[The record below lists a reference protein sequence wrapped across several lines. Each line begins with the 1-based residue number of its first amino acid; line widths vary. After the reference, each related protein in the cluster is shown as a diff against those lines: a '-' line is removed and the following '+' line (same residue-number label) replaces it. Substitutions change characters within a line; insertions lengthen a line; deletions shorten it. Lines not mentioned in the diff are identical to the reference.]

1 MKKAWI
7 PVCIV
12 FLLHA
17 SILPAQTPATKD
29 PHCCAA
35 KVTDKD
41 WYTSGK
47 QAPFLS
53 GLEGIT
59 FPISTSQ
66 DMAHSFF
73 LQGFMLSYSF
83 NHAEA
88 ARSFYEAIRIDSNCA
103 MCYWGYALVLG
114 PNYNGGMEAD
124 NYPRAYDAAQKAL
137 AKSGSCTPKERDLIA
152 ALAKRYAKDAPEDR
166 SALDTTYANA
176 MREVYRKYKDDVDV
190 VTLFAESLM
199 DLHPWD
205 LYDKQGNPKAWTPEI
220 VKTLEAA
227 IALSPRHAG
236 ANHFYIHAME
246 ASKTP
251 EQAEASADLLRDLV
265 PGAGHLVHMPSHI
278 YIHTGRYHEG
288 SLSNQQAVLVD
299 SFYFTSCHAQGVYP
313 LAYFPH
319 NYHFL
324 VACATLEGNSA
335 LAMDAAKKVSDFS
348 DKELM
353 KKPEW
358 ATLQH
363 YSTIPYFV
371 AVKFGRW
378 EEILKMPEPEQKYPK
393 IIFHY
398 ARGFAG
404 IGMGDP
410 DRAEEELNRIKI
422 LMEDPALKE
431 LTIWGIN
438 SLYAI
443 GEIAQAVLEG
453 ELSAYQGNYPD
464 AISRLDRAVILE
476 DGLNYD
482 EPPDWFFSVR
492 HNLGAVFIAAGRY
505 KEAGRILEEDLD
517 KFPANGW
524 ALAGLMDAASRAG
537 DKERAAHYKKQFD
550 EAWEYADI
558 PIVTSRIGKKK

>member
-12 FLLHA
+12 LLLHVNL
-17 SILPAQTPATKD
+17 ILAQTQP
-29 PHCCAA
+29 PHCAA
-35 KVTDKD
+35 TKVTDVD

-47 QAPFLS
+47 KAPLLD
-53 GLEGIT
+53 GLDGISFT
-59 FPISTSQ
+59 ITTSKE
-66 DMAHSFF
+66 MALKYFR
-73 LQGFMLSYSF
+73 QGLMLSYGF

-124 NYPRAYDAAQKAL
+124 NYDRAYRAAQEAL
-137 AKSGSCTPKERDLIA
+137 SKSAACTPKEKDLIA
-152 ALAKRYAKDAPEDR
+152 ALTKRYSKVAPEDR
-166 SALDTTYANA
+166 SPLDTAYANA
-176 MREVYRKYKDDVDV
+176 MRQVYEKYKGDVDV

-205 LYDKQGNPKAWTPEI
+205 LYDRKGNPKTWTPEI
-220 VKTLEAA
+220 VATLKAA

-236 ANHFYIHAME
+236 ANHFYIHAVE
-246 ASKTP
+246 ASRAP
-251 EQAEASADLLRDLV
+251 QDAEASADLLRDLV

-288 SLSNQQAVLVD
+288 SLSNQDAVKAD
-299 SFYFTSCHAQGVYP
+299 KDYFTSCHAQGVYP

-324 VACATLEGNSA
+324 AACATLEGNGD
-335 LAMDAAKKVSDFS
+335 LAMDAARKVADYS

-353 KKPEW
+353 AKPEW

-378 EEILKMPEPEQKYPK
+378 DEILKMPEPELNYPK
-393 IIFHY
+393 LIYHY

-404 IGMGDP
+404 IGKGDP
-410 DRAEEELNRIKI
+410 ARAEEELNLVKM
-422 LMEDPALKE
+422 LLDDPTLKE

-438 SLYAI
+438 SLYSIA
-443 GEIAQAVLEG
+443 EIAQVVLEG
-453 ELSAYQGNYPD
+453 ELRGFQGNYPD
-464 AISRLDRAVILE
+464 AISLLNRAVMLE

-492 HNLGAVFIAAGRY
+492 HNLGALLI
-505 KEAGRILEEDLD
+505 EAGQYQDALIILQEDLAIY
-517 KFPANGW
+517 PANGW
-524 ALAGLMDAASRAG
+524 ALAGLSDAAGRSLN
-537 DKERAAHYKKQFD
+537 KERAAYYKKQFD
-550 EAWEYADI
+550 EAWIYADT